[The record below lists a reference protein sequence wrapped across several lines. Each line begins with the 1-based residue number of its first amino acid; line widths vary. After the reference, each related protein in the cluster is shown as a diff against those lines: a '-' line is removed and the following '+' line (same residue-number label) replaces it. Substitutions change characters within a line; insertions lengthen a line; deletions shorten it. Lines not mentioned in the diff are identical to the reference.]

1 LQAAYTRLRPG
12 HVELHSLGAGACGLG
27 TWGLQPRYMG
37 LQPVA
42 RMASVTE
49 VTHREREAGEVWRR
63 PGRGRLEDGL
73 HLEELVE
80 GEASEA

>member
-1 LQAAYTRLRPG
+1 
-12 HVELHSLGAGACGLG
+12 
-27 TWGLQPRYMG
+27 
-37 LQPVA
+37 
-42 RMASVTE
+42 MASVTE